1 MNATYTVAVPAI
13 DGRTVHS
20 THQSYRD
27 AVDQADMV
35 HGHIEGDEAAYRYAH
50 DQQGFTGSYQDW
62 TAQDDDERAEYE
74 LGMRGFQ
81 PHDCDRP

>member
-20 THQSYRD
+20 THQRYRD

-74 LGMRGFQ
+74 LGTAGI
-81 PHDCDRP
+81 PTA